1 MQSWRASLLR
11 SSVLAVIL
19 SVAGP
24 VPGLAGA
31 ERADVSRDEL
41 ELLEAERLGAE
52 QQLAA
57 LVAAENTAAT
67 DLGGLE
73 RDLIAAAMESRR
85 REEQATSSE
94 MKLLALR
101 ARLHA
106 ARREMLE
113 GEDTLEDLMATLVV
127 SGRHRPPALLTSPG
141 NANAAIRSAIIMGD
155 VAPQI
160 KARTNAL
167 GDEITELRKL
177 ERLELREQA
186 RLDTAEAALA
196 LKQEQILQMTA
207 KKRAAFESVAGDV
220 SALRERVDLLA
231 RETETIRGL
240 LAALEADAPGAPGMK
255 PRLQYAS
262 LSPNAGGVRSDAPS
276 GRAARPDRAVSAT
289 MLGGLDRPATG
300 RLVRGWGEKMP
311 GGSTS
316 EGLAIA
322 TRAQAQV
329 SAPVDGRIEFAGPF
343 RTYGQLLIIS
353 TSDGYHVLLSGMAES
368 YVGVGQ
374 SVKRGEP
381 VARMTNR
388 VNPEPELYM
397 EVRKDGKP
405 MNPARWM
412 KGS

>member
-1 MQSWRASLLR
+1 
-11 SSVLAVIL
+11 
-19 SVAGP
+19 
-24 VPGLAGA
+24 
-31 ERADVSRDEL
+31 
-41 ELLEAERLGAE
+41 
-52 QQLAA
+52 
-57 LVAAENTAAT
+57 
-67 DLGGLE
+67 
-73 RDLIAAAMESRR
+73 
-85 REEQATSSE
+85 
-94 MKLLALR
+94 
-101 ARLHA
+101 
-106 ARREMLE
+106 
-113 GEDTLEDLMATLVV
+113 
-127 SGRHRPPALLTSPG
+127 
-141 NANAAIRSAIIMGD
+141 
-155 VAPQI
+155 
-160 KARTNAL
+160 
-167 GDEITELRKL
+167 
-177 ERLELREQA
+177 
-186 RLDTAEAALA
+186 
-196 LKQEQILQMTA
+196 
-207 KKRAAFESVAGDV
+207 
-220 SALRERVDLLA
+220 
-231 RETETIRGL
+231 L

-276 GRAARPDRAVSAT
+276 GRAARPDRSVSAT

-397 EVRKDGKP
+397 EVRQDGKP
-405 MNPARWM
+405 MDPARWM